1 MNDLLFINKGGATS
15 TCLHFIHLLVRIML
29 KGIIIEKLSLNLYNK
44 QHVRP
49 QMRMTSLMTIYRAM
63 YSMTKISRK
72 TTCRHLMNLKFY
84 FELTDYSSY
93 PYYMYFNNKYYNR
106 MLYG

>member
-1 MNDLLFINKGGATS
+1 
-15 TCLHFIHLLVRIML
+15 
-29 KGIIIEKLSLNLYNK
+29 
-44 QHVRP
+44 
-49 QMRMTSLMTIYRAM
+49 MRMTSLMTIYRAM
-63 YSMTKISRK
+63 YSMTKFSRK

>member
-1 MNDLLFINKGGATS
+1 
-15 TCLHFIHLLVRIML
+15 
-29 KGIIIEKLSLNLYNK
+29 
-44 QHVRP
+44 
-49 QMRMTSLMTIYRAM
+49 
-63 YSMTKISRK
+63 
-72 TTCRHLMNLKFY
+72 MNLKFY